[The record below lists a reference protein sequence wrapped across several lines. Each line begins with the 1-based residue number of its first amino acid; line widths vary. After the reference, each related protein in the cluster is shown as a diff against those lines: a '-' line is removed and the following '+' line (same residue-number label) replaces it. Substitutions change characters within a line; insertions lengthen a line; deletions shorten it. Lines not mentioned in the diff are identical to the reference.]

1 MTDYDAISI
10 AEGYAHD
17 DCTEAQYKAA
27 WQYLIDTGLAWRL
40 QGWFG
45 RTASR
50 MIKDGFCASPE
61 RNQSAHSFSPCIP
74 DSLDDTRAESAGFCP
89 PPKADNLCPH

>member
-40 QGWFG
+40 QGWVG

-50 MIKDGFCASPE
+50 MIEAGLCASPQ
-61 RNQSAHSFSPCIP
+61 RNRENHAVTPYTHS
-74 DSLDDTRAESAGFCP
+74 
-89 PPKADNLCPH
+89 PKTQLEPTLSYLF